1 MVEQLMFFG
10 LGFLSASLISL
21 LVIPAVHGRAV
32 RITQRRLR
40 QRTTLATAEIQ
51 ARKDLLRA
59 EFALAVCRAEQR
71 AEMLEIKMT
80 SLLAELGRKSDVIN
94 RVRIQLGQTI
104 GETIS
109 DTGSVSLVPE
119 QIAGDPRRVEPTPA
133 HDAAPFRRN
142 IVNRTVGRLFLDSW
156 TAPPMPP
163 PRPLEVG
170 LEPAARVAD
179 GGDPGSADRDQPA
192 AAAADQRY
200 RNEPRHV
207 RAARLEVIEV
217 EDALE
222 QILAIAR
229 N

>member
-1 MVEQLMFFG
+1 RQL
-10 LGFLSASLISL
+10 
-21 LVIPAVHGRAV
+21 
-32 RITQRRLR
+32 
-40 QRTTLATAEIQ
+40 TTLATAEIQ
-51 ARKDLLRA
+51 ASKDLLRA

-104 GETIS
+104 GNTIN

-119 QIAGDPRRVEPTPA
+119 RIANDPRRVAPTPA
-133 HDAAPFRRN
+133 RDAAPLRRN

-156 TAPPMPP
+156 AAPPTPA
-163 PRPLEVG
+163 RRRLEVG
-170 LEPAARVAD
+170 LDPAAAIAD
-179 GGDPGSADRDQPA
+179 GGPGSADRDRA
-192 AAAADQRY
+192 AVAAADH
-200 RNEPRHV
+200 RNRIEPRDV
-207 RAARLEVIEV
+207 RTARLEVIEV

>member
-10 LGFLSASLISL
+10 LGFLSASLIAL

-40 QRTTLATAEIQ
+40 QLTTLATAEIQ

-94 RVRIQLGQTI
+94 RVRIQLGQAI
-104 GETIS
+104 GETVS

-119 QIAGDPRRVEPTPA
+119 QIVGDPRRVEPTPA
-133 HDAAPFRRN
+133 HDSAPLRRN

-156 TAPPMPP
+156 TAPPMPAH
-163 PRPLEVG
+163 RLEVG
-170 LEPAARVAD
+170 LAPAASVAD
-179 GGDPGSADRDQPA
+179 GGGANSAERDQPA
-192 AAAADQRY
+192 AADDRHKI
-200 RNEPRHV
+200 EPRHV